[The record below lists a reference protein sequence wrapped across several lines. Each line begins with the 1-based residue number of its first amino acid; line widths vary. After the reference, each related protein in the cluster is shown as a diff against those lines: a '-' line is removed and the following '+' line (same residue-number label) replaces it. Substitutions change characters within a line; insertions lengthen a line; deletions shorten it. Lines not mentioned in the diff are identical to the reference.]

1 MPFKHPGF
9 GTVSDASIAARNKKI
24 KNLKCDICGGTG
36 GHVDETTDEKGYS
49 YGDVLCD
56 HCGADFSDQEAAR
69 AGF

>member
-1 MPFKHPGF
+1 MKAVF
-9 GTVSDASIAARNKKI
+9 VA
-24 KNLKCDICGGTG
+24 GGTG

-56 HCGADFSDQEAAR
+56 HCGYSFSDQRAAR

>member
-1 MPFKHPGF
+1 M
-9 GTVSDASIAARNKKI
+9 
-24 KNLKCDICGGTG
+24 KCDICGGTG

>member
-9 GTVSDASIAARNKKI
+9 NETVSDKQIAATNEKVKKV
-24 KNLKCDICGGTG
+24 KCDVCGGTG

-56 HCGADFSDQEAAR
+56 HCGYSFSDQRAA
-69 AGF
+69 